1 MSELRPEREL
11 RPAPLVPLDCDL
23 RGYEFM
29 PLYGTHLFG
38 SEFNARASDEAWRA
52 AITLWWASW
61 NQCPAASLPNDDT
74 ALCRLA
80 DLGRDL
86 KRWAKIKADALHGF
100 IECSDGRLYH
110 RFLAPLAIEAWERRC
125 RDRDRKAGWRAKKQT
140 DATGTTHI
148 CDGDRT
154 RTETGTRHGRNADV
168 PAERRGQERTGEGEV
183 KNAPPTPHPIELLG
197 KALRRRGL
205 AASPQAITEWSD
217 FLQGAC
223 RLKAP
228 GEVDRALDLIQEAAK
243 RDGVAVGYS
252 KHAAGFADH
261 VARTL
266 KAERKASA

>member
-1 MSELRPEREL
+1 MSEFPQRDQ
-11 RPAPLVPLDCDL
+11 RPAPLVPIECDL

-52 AITLWWASW
+52 ALTLWWASW
-61 NQCPAASLPNDDT
+61 NQCPAASLPADDV

-86 KRWAKIKADALHGF
+86 KRWTKIKADALHGF
-100 IECSDGRLYH
+100 IECADGRLYH

-140 DATGTTHI
+140 DATGTSAV

-168 PAERRGQERTGEGEV
+168 PADRRGEERTGQGVCE
-183 KNAPPTPHPIELLG
+183 KTRTRTPRDLLARELT
-197 KALRRRGL
+197 RRGL
-205 AASPQAITEWSD
+205 PASPKQIGEWSE

-223 RLKAP
+223 KIKSVD
-228 GEVDRALDLIQEAAK
+228 EVPRALDLLTDAAK
-243 RDGVAVGYS
+243 RSGFVVQYYDQ
-252 KHAAGFADH
+252 AAPFAEG

-266 KAERKASA
+266 KTERNKP